1 MKIGW
6 KTILGSVVA
15 GAILV
20 AKGAGVLDAGT
31 ADMLLG
37 VALGFAGVG
46 ARAAIAKVEAKVEEA
61 GGGD

>member
-1 MKIGW
+1 MKFGW
-6 KTILGSVVA
+6 KTILGSVAA

-20 AKGAGVLDAGT
+20 AKGAGVLDAGV

-46 ARAAIAKVEAKVEEA
+46 ARAAIAKVEKRVEEA